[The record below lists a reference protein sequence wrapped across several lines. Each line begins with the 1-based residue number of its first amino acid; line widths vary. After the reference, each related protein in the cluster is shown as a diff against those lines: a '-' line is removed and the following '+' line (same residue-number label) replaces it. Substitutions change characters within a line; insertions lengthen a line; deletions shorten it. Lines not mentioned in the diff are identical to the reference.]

1 MSNQY
6 WLPNEEHI
14 VLPCTLSS
22 SQGSTAGLITSDG
35 QAHNWPADKLS
46 DLVPVQADQ
55 LEGRDDV
62 CSITFVNEGV
72 LLHTVR
78 TRYKECKIYTRV
90 ARTLI
95 AVNPFRPLPIYESQ
109 YVQKYMTAQSAMA
122 VEPHIFGIGSD
133 ALRGVRETG
142 RDQAVL
148 VSGESGSG
156 KTESAKLILS
166 FVAESVNGGPRQI
179 EEMVLR
185 TNPILESFGNA
196 MTVRNNNSSRF
207 GKWLDLR
214 FSASAELL
222 GCTLTSYLLETVR
235 VCSQGSG
242 ERGFHVF
249 FQLLQARDAPGLQEL
264 RLLDSKKYN
273 YLKHGQVKAPGI
285 NDAAGFT
292 ELKEAMVTL
301 GFGEDTQSEIFRILA
316 GILLIGN
323 LDFKDQGE
331 ACKFVEQKS
340 LHEVADLLRISAE
353 TLSSCLLSRQ
363 ISVGRDVTKVGLKVG
378 QARAVRD
385 ALSRLLYGRL
395 FAWLLSNMNERL
407 AVQQMCPGR
416 QARPA
421 DSAESLLGVL
431 DIAGFESFTVNS
443 LEQLMINLSNEHLQ
457 QEFNRVVFK
466 SEKEECLK
474 EGVQLPQIDFND
486 NADCLALID
495 SKGGVLDLLDDAN
508 LAPNGSDTSFVNR
521 VLKEASKHAR
531 LIVPKFK
538 GLVFGVK
545 HFAGDVL
552 YTCDGWLEKNAD
564 RPPQATLELLLNS
577 GIGVLQELGESLDSG
592 NAHEQ
597 PGARGGRRKAKS
609 VTAGFRTSL
618 RELMEKISN
627 AEPHHVKC
635 IKPNTEKVPDR
646 FTAPMVM
653 EQLLFSGVLA
663 TVQIRQKGFAS
674 RIPHTDFVSRFRC
687 VVEQLAPSNGASKLV
702 KVKKPPMDLQKLIEG
717 LPLALKSIKPPIEG
731 AADLTP
737 GSFVIGK
744 TKVFMKLPTYQAL
757 EDGRRAALRS
767 SAMLV
772 QRIYRG
778 YRARKQT
785 AEWRDVQDDIQEL
798 LEPFGVR
805 TTRNLRGTWD
815 GDGLYKKVDDQNK
828 LLETLEELTGI
839 LERAKELAFRNY
851 IVALAEKTQARLQ
864 LEMATIDELENVR
877 ESVDPVA
884 IERALARA
892 QGLDFPNT
900 KQMESLQWRLGKLRT
915 QLPLLRAMRAA
926 IEEFYGEP
934 GGPAESAA
942 RRERLEDIV
951 EMVDKQGLVQNPDL
965 WLTGIDGAGHLQ
977 TLQDMIAGVCL
988 SARTPRGPIERERR
1002 QSRLQRRRSSVA
1014 STAFPQRR
1022 ATRAQTRPVDE
1033 NWQEAEKLRL
1043 LLQEAQMCRQ
1053 KSEKELFDIRES
1065 LARAMSEN
1073 QESAEELQKLLEA
1086 KTAELEAERQ
1096 TRMSEVHQLREDL
1109 AAAEKRGEE
1118 TELLEMKLR
1127 ETWKDAERL
1136 RSLLHVS
1143 EEKDTESQRTL
1154 EMVRKELAD
1163 AKTQGAANVAELQR
1177 ELESKTTAMQ
1187 DERKQ
1192 RAVEVARLAEDLADA
1207 KKRGAHTEGLQKQL
1221 DAKQREL
1228 DQLQGQLIE
1237 EDGARQQTEKALEVL
1252 RKELVEAKMQGASNV
1267 DELQRK
1273 LDTKTAEYEATLQA
1287 LEGALH
1293 NQLAQERK
1301 TRLNEID
1308 LLKEEL
1314 AYAKERGSKTEELQR
1329 QLDKKAEEHSEKMR
1343 AQEQEFRRLLEERWA
1358 EAQSLQG
1365 QLQHE
1370 KQAREGTEKELQQ
1383 LSEEFARAT
1392 AKGAANV
1399 ADLQRALEERT
1410 EEYNATLQA
1419 RQKSLMDKLEEEREL
1434 RIQELEKVQTELAN
1448 ARKDQS
1454 FAAARRASLARV
1466 VGEKATELEQLR
1478 EVLEG
1483 EKAEKAE
1490 TSKHLWLLQ
1499 KELAAAMRQGS
1510 TQTEDLQRQLESLQ
1524 NKLKEE
1530 EQQRQE
1536 EVTRVKNEL
1545 ARTEEHSVQKDALQK
1560 LLDEKWNETQ
1570 QLRQLL
1576 EKQEETGRMSTE
1588 ALKEELA
1595 NARQQGA
1602 SNILELQKQLEAR
1615 AEEQTTALLSQ
1626 QSALA
1631 RQLEEERQLRKAEME
1646 GLQAKLLQAEKRG
1659 AETDEL
1665 TKELNQKDAEH
1676 RQQLLKQ
1683 QEELQRL
1690 CSQRWEEAE
1699 ALRLRLQ
1706 KEEDYHRNTEVELSR
1721 LQQELTTAK
1730 EKGSAN
1736 VDELQKQLEERSAQH
1751 QATLQ
1756 TQQAQLTQQLEAE
1769 RQSRLAE
1776 LDKLREELL
1785 VAQQQGS
1792 QTTQLKEALDEQ
1804 AQEAERLR
1812 LLLQQGMKEREDTEK
1827 ELQRLRGEVE
1837 LARSTGAAES
1847 EELQRQLE
1855 AKIAEQKASLQKQ
1868 QSSLTSQLEA
1878 ERVAR
1883 MIEMESMRGE
1893 LAAAKEYGAHTADLQ
1908 KMLEQKGTEAERIW
1922 GMLQTECDERK
1933 EADKTLSTLREEL
1946 AAARQLDAA
1955 KADALQKQLEKR
1967 DADYAARMEALQ
1979 TSLEQRLQQEQTLR
1993 DEMDRLQEELIVAQS
2008 MGHQEVQ
2015 RLVEERYAEEKAKME
2030 ATPSTKRRLQRS
2042 ATITGLTEAE
2052 QAKIR
2057 AALEKATAEYDV
2069 PALEELLGLAAEDGM
2084 DGRQDDDVV
2093 DRALQLYKQLQSV
2106 RFLQRAFE
2114 ETRAEV
2120 ARRDASATAL
2130 RRLGNISRQLRGMP
2144 GHEESV
2150 REVNEALQQ
2159 GLLRRQSLLGSQLS
2173 DNFGSKIFRNL
2184 SDFSRLKPAKL
2195 WGGHYEIK
2203 TQMRAQMAL
2212 RGRVLSGGVRP
2223 DYLERRRSSSRLDL
2237 SQPHLPRNGTSVL
2250 TEAGHRG
2257 VAASDEMIMLSHN
2270 RQCIT
2275 EALTRMPNERGATW
2289 FYVEQYEAGA
2299 VHNFSNLLVCMGDR
2313 SAQEC
2318 QRLSSRQAIVDL
2330 ANTDKAF
2337 LDEIYVQLMKQ
2348 LTRNPSARSIEL
2360 GWGLFQLLCESA
2372 PPPTDGELIAF
2383 VRTFIQESLP
2393 QLASTSSSAKAGRD
2407 NELTKHA
2414 EACLDALNNPGILGK
2429 IRTIA
2434 AALVPSSTAFRSS
2447 YSWMPCCL
2455 TSATRK
2461 DVTPPLSPRR
2471 HLDSNYSTVS
2481 DARRRST
2488 RNGTFSAPYSG
2499 R

>member
-1343 AQEQEFRRLLEERWA
+1343 AQEQE
-1358 EAQSLQG
+1358 
-1365 QLQHE
+1365 
-1370 KQAREGTEKELQQ
+1370 
-1383 LSEEFARAT
+1383 
-1392 AKGAANV
+1392 
-1399 ADLQRALEERT
+1399 
-1410 EEYNATLQA
+1410 
-1419 RQKSLMDKLEEEREL
+1419 
-1434 RIQELEKVQTELAN
+1434 
-1448 ARKDQS
+1448 
-1454 FAAARRASLARV
+1454 
-1466 VGEKATELEQLR
+1466 
-1478 EVLEG
+1478 
-1483 EKAEKAE
+1483 
-1490 TSKHLWLLQ
+1490 
-1499 KELAAAMRQGS
+1499 
-1510 TQTEDLQRQLESLQ
+1510 
-1524 NKLKEE
+1524 
-1530 EQQRQE
+1530 
-1536 EVTRVKNEL
+1536 
-1545 ARTEEHSVQKDALQK
+1545 
-1560 LLDEKWNETQ
+1560 
-1570 QLRQLL
+1570 
-1576 EKQEETGRMSTE
+1576 
-1588 ALKEELA
+1588 
-1595 NARQQGA
+1595 
-1602 SNILELQKQLEAR
+1602 
-1615 AEEQTTALLSQ
+1615 
-1626 QSALA
+1626 
-1631 RQLEEERQLRKAEME
+1631 
-1646 GLQAKLLQAEKRG
+1646 
-1659 AETDEL
+1659 
-1665 TKELNQKDAEH
+1665 
-1676 RQQLLKQ
+1676 
-1683 QEELQRL
+1683 LQRL